1 MDRLFQG
8 EICRMRKTAGKGILF
23 TVSESKL
30 ALIASRREFGCEPLH
45 VTDKIK
51 LLKNRPHGLNIMQK
65 TSLFFSAAAIT
76 LTLMAS
82 PASAATPTA
91 AQNDA
96 TLTVKQQITEGI
108 NRYLYSIDKAD
119 PTLGKQL
126 FYVSPETSFIHPR
139 GHERGWSQIAEN
151 FYGTTMGKTF
161 SKRTLKLDA
170 PPAIHVYGNAAV
182 AEFDWHFTAV
192 RRDNGQTQHTT
203 GRESQVWAK
212 IPNIGWRIVH
222 VHYSGPAK
230 TGVGEGY

>member
-1 MDRLFQG
+1 MN
-8 EICRMRKTAGKGILF
+8 
-23 TVSESKL
+23 
-30 ALIASRREFGCEPLH
+30 
-45 VTDKIK
+45 VTGKIK
-51 LLKNRPHGLNIMQK
+51 RLKNRPYGYNYYAKNVTIVFGRRDNVNSDGVIGISGNANRRTNEA
-65 TSLFFSAAAIT
+65 TS
-76 LTLMAS
+76 
-82 PASAATPTA
+82 
-91 AQNDA
+91 
-96 TLTVKQQITEGI
+96 TVKQEITEGI

-151 FYGTTMGKTF
+151 FYGATMGKTF

-212 IPNIGWRIVH
+212 IPNTGWRIVH

>member
-1 MDRLFQG
+1 
-8 EICRMRKTAGKGILF
+8 
-23 TVSESKL
+23 
-30 ALIASRREFGCEPLH
+30 
-45 VTDKIK
+45 
-51 LLKNRPHGLNIMQK
+51 MQK
-65 TSLFFSAAAIT
+65 TSLLFSAAAIT
-76 LTLMAS
+76 LTLMVS
-82 PASAATPTA
+82 SASAATPTA
-91 AQNDA
+91 AQNEA
-96 TLTVKQQITEGI
+96 TSTVKQEITEGI

-192 RRDNGQTQHTT
+192 RRDNARQAAKARCGRRYQTQDGESFMSTT
-203 GRESQVWAK
+203 PVQPKPALEKAIKLCSSGYGADEHSAPVKSSSGQLIVLIRYPFCRN
-212 IPNIGWRIVH
+212 IPFIIH
-222 VHYSGPAK
+222 LQ
-230 TGVGEGY
+230 

>member
-1 MDRLFQG
+1 
-8 EICRMRKTAGKGILF
+8 
-23 TVSESKL
+23 
-30 ALIASRREFGCEPLH
+30 
-45 VTDKIK
+45 
-51 LLKNRPHGLNIMQK
+51 MQK
-65 TSLFFSAAAIT
+65 TSLLFSAAAIT

-82 PASAATPTA
+82 SASAATPTA
-91 AQNDA
+91 AQNEA
-96 TLTVKQQITEGI
+96 TSTVKQEITEGI

-192 RRDNGQTQHTT
+192 RRDNAIKLCSSGYGADEHSAPVKTNSGQLIALI
-203 GRESQVWAK
+203 RYPFFRN
-212 IPNIGWRIVH
+212 IPFIIH
-222 VHYSGPAK
+222 LQ
-230 TGVGEGY
+230 

>member
-1 MDRLFQG
+1 
-8 EICRMRKTAGKGILF
+8 
-23 TVSESKL
+23 
-30 ALIASRREFGCEPLH
+30 
-45 VTDKIK
+45 
-51 LLKNRPHGLNIMQK
+51 
-65 TSLFFSAAAIT
+65 
-76 LTLMAS
+76 
-82 PASAATPTA
+82 
-91 AQNDA
+91 
-96 TLTVKQQITEGI
+96 
-108 NRYLYSIDKAD
+108 SIDKAD

-151 FYGTTMGKTF
+151 FYGATMGKTF

-212 IPNIGWRIVH
+212 IPNTGWRIVH

>member
-1 MDRLFQG
+1 MFFIVR
-8 EICRMRKTAGKGILF
+8 
-23 TVSESKL
+23 ESCSFSIKVN
-30 ALIASRREFGCEPLH
+30 
-45 VTDKIK
+45 VTGKIK
-51 LLKNRPHGLNIMQK
+51 RLKNRPYGYNYYAKNVTIVFGRRDNVN
-65 TSLFFSAAAIT
+65 SDGVIGIS
-76 LTLMAS
+76 
-82 PASAATPTA
+82 ATPTA
-91 AQNDA
+91 AQNEA
-96 TLTVKQQITEGI
+96 TSTVKQEITEGI

-212 IPNIGWRIVH
+212 IPNTGWRIVH

>member
-1 MDRLFQG
+1 
-8 EICRMRKTAGKGILF
+8 
-23 TVSESKL
+23 
-30 ALIASRREFGCEPLH
+30 
-45 VTDKIK
+45 
-51 LLKNRPHGLNIMQK
+51 MQK
-65 TSLFFSAAAIT
+65 TSLLFSAAAIT

-82 PASAATPTA
+82 SASAATPTA
-91 AQNDA
+91 AQNEA
-96 TLTVKQQITEGI
+96 TSTVKQEITEGI

-151 FYGTTMGKTF
+151 FYGATMGKTF

-203 GRESQVWAK
+203 GRESQVWGRYQTQDGESFMSTTPVQPKPALEK
-212 IPNIGWRIVH
+212 AIKLCSSGYGADEHSAPVKTISGQLIALIRYPFCRNIPFIIH
-222 VHYSGPAK
+222 LQ
-230 TGVGEGY
+230 

>member
-1 MDRLFQG
+1 
-8 EICRMRKTAGKGILF
+8 
-23 TVSESKL
+23 
-30 ALIASRREFGCEPLH
+30 
-45 VTDKIK
+45 
-51 LLKNRPHGLNIMQK
+51 MQK
-65 TSLFFSAAAIT
+65 TSLLFSAAAIT

-82 PASAATPTA
+82 SASAATPTA
-91 AQNDA
+91 AQNEA
-96 TLTVKQQITEGI
+96 TSTVKQEITEGI

-212 IPNIGWRIVH
+212 IPNTRMANRSCPLLRSSQNRRWRRLLNFAIQVMAQMNILRQLSRAQ
-222 VHYSGPAK
+222 VS
-230 TGVGEGY
+230 

>member
-51 LLKNRPHGLNIMQK
+51 RLKNRPHGLNIMQK

>member
-1 MDRLFQG
+1 
-8 EICRMRKTAGKGILF
+8 
-23 TVSESKL
+23 
-30 ALIASRREFGCEPLH
+30 
-45 VTDKIK
+45 
-51 LLKNRPHGLNIMQK
+51 MQK
-65 TSLFFSAAAIT
+65 TSLLFSAAAIT

-82 PASAATPTA
+82 SASAATPTA
-91 AQNDA
+91 AQNEA
-96 TLTVKQQITEGI
+96 TSTVKQEITEGI

-212 IPNIGWRIVH
+212 IPNTGWRIVH
-222 VHYSGPAK
+222 VHTTPVQPKPALEKAIKLCSSGYGADEHSAPVK
-230 TGVGEGY
+230 TNSGQLIALIRYPFFRNIPFIIHLQ

>member
-1 MDRLFQG
+1 MFH
-8 EICRMRKTAGKGILF
+8 RKPVL
-23 TVSESKL
+23 
-30 ALIASRREFGCEPLH
+30 
-45 VTDKIK
+45 
-51 LLKNRPHGLNIMQK
+51 
-65 TSLFFSAAAIT
+65 
-76 LTLMAS
+76 
-82 PASAATPTA
+82 
-91 AQNDA
+91 
-96 TLTVKQQITEGI
+96 
-108 NRYLYSIDKAD
+108 
-119 PTLGKQL
+119 
-126 FYVSPETSFIHPR
+126 FIHAVTNADGR
-139 GHERGWSQIAEN
+139 RSLKI

-212 IPNIGWRIVH
+212 IPNTGWRIVH

>member
-1 MDRLFQG
+1 
-8 EICRMRKTAGKGILF
+8 
-23 TVSESKL
+23 
-30 ALIASRREFGCEPLH
+30 
-45 VTDKIK
+45 
-51 LLKNRPHGLNIMQK
+51 MQK
-65 TSLFFSAAAIT
+65 TSLLFSAAAIT

-82 PASAATPTA
+82 SASAATPTA
-91 AQNDA
+91 AQNEA
-96 TLTVKQQITEGI
+96 TSTVKQEITEGI

-203 GRESQVWAK
+203 GRESQVGEDTKHRMANRSCPLLRSSQNRRWRRLLSFALQVMAQM
-212 IPNIGWRIVH
+212 NILRQLSRAQV
-222 VHYSGPAK
+222 S
-230 TGVGEGY
+230 

>member
-1 MDRLFQG
+1 
-8 EICRMRKTAGKGILF
+8 
-23 TVSESKL
+23 
-30 ALIASRREFGCEPLH
+30 
-45 VTDKIK
+45 
-51 LLKNRPHGLNIMQK
+51 MQK
-65 TSLFFSAAAIT
+65 TSLLFSAAAIT

-82 PASAATPTA
+82 SASAATPTA
-91 AQNDA
+91 AQNEA
-96 TLTVKQQITEGI
+96 TSTVKQEITEGI

-192 RRDNGQTQHTT
+192 RRIMGRLNTRQAAKARCGRRYQTQDGESFMSTT
-203 GRESQVWAK
+203 PVQPKPALEKAIK
-212 IPNIGWRIVH
+212 LC
-222 VHYSGPAK
+222 YSGYGADEHSAPVKSSSGQLIAFIR
-230 TGVGEGY
+230 YPFCRNIPFIIHLQ

>member
-1 MDRLFQG
+1 
-8 EICRMRKTAGKGILF
+8 
-23 TVSESKL
+23 
-30 ALIASRREFGCEPLH
+30 
-45 VTDKIK
+45 
-51 LLKNRPHGLNIMQK
+51 MQK
-65 TSLFFSAAAIT
+65 TSLLFSAAAIT

-82 PASAATPTA
+82 SASAATPTA
-91 AQNDA
+91 AQNEA
-96 TLTVKQQITEGI
+96 TSTVKQEITEGI

-182 AEFDWHFTAV
+182 AEFDWHAV
-192 RRDNGQTQHTT
+192 IMGRLNTRQAAKARCGRRYQTQDGESFMSTT
-203 GRESQVWAK
+203 PVQPKPALEKAIK
-212 IPNIGWRIVH
+212 LC
-222 VHYSGPAK
+222 YSGYGADEHSAPVKSSSGQLIAFIR
-230 TGVGEGY
+230 YPFCRNIPFIIHLQ

>member
-1 MDRLFQG
+1 
-8 EICRMRKTAGKGILF
+8 
-23 TVSESKL
+23 
-30 ALIASRREFGCEPLH
+30 
-45 VTDKIK
+45 
-51 LLKNRPHGLNIMQK
+51 MQK
-65 TSLFFSAAAIT
+65 TSLLFSAAAIT

-82 PASAATPTA
+82 SASAATPTA
-91 AQNDA
+91 AQNEA
-96 TLTVKQQITEGI
+96 TSTVKQEITEGI

-182 AEFDWHFTAV
+182 AEFDWHFSK
-192 RRDNGQTQHTT
+192 R
-203 GRESQVWAK
+203 
-212 IPNIGWRIVH
+212 
-222 VHYSGPAK
+222 
-230 TGVGEGY
+230 

>member
-1 MDRLFQG
+1 M
-8 EICRMRKTAGKGILF
+8 GI
-23 TVSESKL
+23 
-30 ALIASRREFGCEPLH
+30 A
-45 VTDKIK
+45 
-51 LLKNRPHGLNIMQK
+51 IMQK
-65 TSLFFSAAAIT
+65 TSLLFSAAAIT
-76 LTLMAS
+76 LTLMVS
-82 PASAATPTA
+82 SASAATPTA
-91 AQNDA
+91 AQNEA
-96 TLTVKQQITEGI
+96 TSTVKQEITEGI

-212 IPNIGWRIVH
+212 IPNTRWRIVH

>member
-1 MDRLFQG
+1 M
-8 EICRMRKTAGKGILF
+8 GI
-23 TVSESKL
+23 T
-30 ALIASRREFGCEPLH
+30 
-45 VTDKIK
+45 
-51 LLKNRPHGLNIMQK
+51 IMQK
-65 TSLFFSAAAIT
+65 TSLLFSAAAIT

-82 PASAATPTA
+82 SASAATPTA
-91 AQNDA
+91 AQNEA
-96 TLTVKQQITEGI
+96 TLTVKQEITEGI

-212 IPNIGWRIVH
+212 IPNTGWRIVH

>member
-1 MDRLFQG
+1 
-8 EICRMRKTAGKGILF
+8 
-23 TVSESKL
+23 
-30 ALIASRREFGCEPLH
+30 
-45 VTDKIK
+45 
-51 LLKNRPHGLNIMQK
+51 MQK
-65 TSLFFSAAAIT
+65 TSLLFSAAAIT
-76 LTLMAS
+76 LTLMVS
-82 PASAATPTA
+82 SASAATPTA
-91 AQNDA
+91 AQNEA
-96 TLTVKQQITEGI
+96 TSTVKQEITEGI

-203 GRESQVWAK
+203 GRESQVWARRYQTQDGESFMSTTPVQPK
-212 IPNIGWRIVH
+212 PALEKAIKLCSSGYGADEHSAPVKTISGQLIVLIRYPFCRNIPFIIH
-222 VHYSGPAK
+222 LQ
-230 TGVGEGY
+230 

>member
-1 MDRLFQG
+1 
-8 EICRMRKTAGKGILF
+8 
-23 TVSESKL
+23 
-30 ALIASRREFGCEPLH
+30 
-45 VTDKIK
+45 
-51 LLKNRPHGLNIMQK
+51 MQK
-65 TSLFFSAAAIT
+65 TSLLFSAAAIT
-76 LTLMAS
+76 LTLMVS
-82 PASAATPTA
+82 SASAATPTA
-91 AQNDA
+91 AQNEA
-96 TLTVKQQITEGI
+96 TSTVKQEITEGI

-203 GRESQVWAK
+203 GRES
-212 IPNIGWRIVH
+212 
-222 VHYSGPAK
+222 
-230 TGVGEGY
+230 GVGEDTKHRMANRSCPLLRSSQNRRWRRLLSFALQVMAQMNILRQLSRAQVS

>member
-1 MDRLFQG
+1 
-8 EICRMRKTAGKGILF
+8 
-23 TVSESKL
+23 
-30 ALIASRREFGCEPLH
+30 
-45 VTDKIK
+45 
-51 LLKNRPHGLNIMQK
+51 MQK
-65 TSLFFSAAAIT
+65 TSLLFSAAAIT

-82 PASAATPTA
+82 SASAATPTA
-91 AQNDA
+91 AQNEV
-96 TLTVKQQITEGI
+96 TSTVKQEITEGI

-203 GRESQVWAK
+203 GRESRCGRRYQTQDGESFMSTTPVQPKPALEK
-212 IPNIGWRIVH
+212 AIKLCSSGYGADEHSAPVKTISGQLIALIRYPFCRNIPFIIH
-222 VHYSGPAK
+222 LQ
-230 TGVGEGY
+230 

>member
-1 MDRLFQG
+1 M
-8 EICRMRKTAGKGILF
+8 GI
-23 TVSESKL
+23 T
-30 ALIASRREFGCEPLH
+30 
-45 VTDKIK
+45 
-51 LLKNRPHGLNIMQK
+51 IMQK
-65 TSLFFSAAAIT
+65 TSLLFSAAAIT

-82 PASAATPTA
+82 SASAATPTA
-91 AQNDA
+91 AQNEA
-96 TLTVKQQITEGI
+96 TSTVKQEITEGI

-126 FYVSPETSFIHPR
+126 FYISPETSFIHPR

-203 GRESQVWAK
+203 GR
-212 IPNIGWRIVH
+212 
-222 VHYSGPAK
+222 
-230 TGVGEGY
+230 

>member
-1 MDRLFQG
+1 M
-8 EICRMRKTAGKGILF
+8 GI
-23 TVSESKL
+23 T
-30 ALIASRREFGCEPLH
+30 
-45 VTDKIK
+45 
-51 LLKNRPHGLNIMQK
+51 IMQK
-65 TSLFFSAAAIT
+65 TSLLFSAASIT

-82 PASAATPTA
+82 SALAATPTA
-91 AQNDA
+91 AQNEA
-96 TLTVKQQITEGI
+96 TSTVKQEITEGI

-126 FYVSPETSFIHPR
+126 FYVSPDTSFIHPR

-151 FYGTTMGKTF
+151 FYGATMGKTF

-212 IPNIGWRIVH
+212 IPNTGWRIVH

>member
-1 MDRLFQG
+1 MFFIVR
-8 EICRMRKTAGKGILF
+8 
-23 TVSESKL
+23 ESCSFSIKVN
-30 ALIASRREFGCEPLH
+30 
-45 VTDKIK
+45 VTGKIK
-51 LLKNRPHGLNIMQK
+51 RLKNRPYGYNYYAK
-65 TSLFFSAAAIT
+65 
-76 LTLMAS
+76 
-82 PASAATPTA
+82 
-91 AQNDA
+91 N
-96 TLTVKQQITEGI
+96 EGI

-212 IPNIGWRIVH
+212 IPNTGWRIVH

>member
-1 MDRLFQG
+1 
-8 EICRMRKTAGKGILF
+8 
-23 TVSESKL
+23 
-30 ALIASRREFGCEPLH
+30 
-45 VTDKIK
+45 
-51 LLKNRPHGLNIMQK
+51 MQK
-65 TSLFFSAAAIT
+65 TSLLFSAAAIT

-82 PASAATPTA
+82 SASAATPTA
-91 AQNDA
+91 AQNEA
-96 TLTVKQQITEGI
+96 TSTVKQEITEGI

-126 FYVSPETSFIHPR
+126 FYISPETSFIHPR

-192 RRDNGQTQHTT
+192 RRDK
-203 GRESQVWAK
+203 WADSTHDRPRK
-212 IPNIGWRIVH
+212 P
-222 VHYSGPAK
+222 
-230 TGVGEGY
+230 GVGEDTKHRMANRSCPLLRSSQNRRWRRLLSFALQVMAQMNILRLLRQTQVS